1 MKKLLVLLAAFLCFD
16 LTSVADDFE
25 KLFVRNGEP
34 FVLDESK
41 ELFEF
46 SGLSLIYVDKNLD
59 IYIGDVTAKNMKRYD
74 KNGKLVMVYGRPG
87 QGPGELEFPYTA
99 IVKNEQV
106 IINDGY
112 AMHFS
117 AFNKATGKFIR
128 TIQKSNL
135 VMLLM
140 TSPEGTIYCTTINQP
155 GKNSISRLNNEF
167 QVEGTFFKPDLF
179 TKFISFVNLVF
190 IDFDNSGNIY
200 VGTRYSYKIAVYNKK
215 LELVKIF
222 GEPGKNWNQ
231 ITKEIKYNQANPGE
245 YEKETAKYT
254 YLAEIYV
261 LNNKYLLAIKTVA
274 NKKKDLT
281 LDLYD
286 LNGKKLAEDIPT
298 KQLIV
303 GRDHLNNIYVYAAK
317 DTADDTVRTL
327 CRYRLRDDLKLQ
339 DK

>member
-1 MKKLLVLLAAFLCFD
+1 MKRFMFYLAA
-16 LTSVADDFE
+16 LTLLSFALNADDFAR
-25 KLFVRNGEP
+25 LFVQNGEP

-59 IYIGDVTAKNMKRYD
+59 IYIGDVTAKDMKRYD

-117 AFNKATGKFIR
+117 VFDKKTGKFIR
-128 TIQKSNL
+128 TIQKTNL
-135 VMLLM
+135 VMMLI
-140 TSPEGTIYCTTINQP
+140 TSPEGAIYCTTVNQP

-167 QVEGTFFKPDLF
+167 QVDGTFFEPDLF

-190 IDFDNSGNIY
+190 MDFDNSGNIY
-200 VGTRYSYKIAVYNKK
+200 VATRYSYKIAVYNKK

-222 GEPGKNWNQ
+222 GEPGRNWNQ
-231 ITKEIKYNQANPGE
+231 IKKEIQYNQSNPGE
-245 YEKETAKYT
+245 YEKETYKYT
-254 YLAEIYV
+254 YLAEIFV
-261 LNNKYLLAIKTVA
+261 LNNKYLLVIKTVP
-274 NKKKDLT
+274 NKKTDFA

-286 LNGKKLAEDIPT
+286 LNGKKLAEDIPSNRM
-298 KQLIV
+298 IV
-303 GRDHLNNIYVYAAK
+303 GRDYADNIYVYSTK
-317 DTADDTVRTL
+317 ETGDDVQRLL
-327 CRYRLRDDLKLQ
+327 CRYRLRDDIR
-339 DK
+339 

>member
-1 MKKLLVLLAAFLCFD
+1 MKRFMFYLAALILLSFALN
-16 LTSVADDFE
+16 ADDFAR
-25 KLFVRNGEP
+25 LFVQNGEP

-74 KNGKLVMVYGRPG
+74 KNGELVMVYGRPG

-117 AFNKATGKFIR
+117 VFDKKTGKFIR
-128 TIQKSNL
+128 TIQKTNL
-135 VMLLM
+135 VMMLM
-140 TSPEGTIYCTTINQP
+140 TSPEGTMYCTTVNQP
-155 GKNSISRLNNEF
+155 GKNSINRLNNEF
-167 QVEGTFFKPDLF
+167 QVDGTFFEPDLF

-190 IDFDNSGNIY
+190 MDFDNSGNIY

-231 ITKEIKYNQANPGE
+231 IKKEIQYDQSNPGE
-245 YEKETAKYT
+245 YEKETYKYT
-254 YLAEIYV
+254 YLAEIFV
-261 LNNKYLLAIKTVA
+261 LNNKHLLVIKTVP
-274 NKKKDLT
+274 NKKTDFA

-286 LNGKKLAEDIPT
+286 LNGKKLAEDIPSNRM
-298 KQLIV
+298 IV
-303 GRDHLNNIYVYAAK
+303 GKDYADNIYVYSTK
-317 DTADDTVRTL
+317 ETGDDVQRLL
-327 CRYRLRDDLKLQ
+327 CRYRLRDDIR
-339 DK
+339 

>member
-1 MKKLLVLLAAFLCFD
+1 MKRFMFYLAA
-16 LTSVADDFE
+16 LTLLSFALNADDFAR
-25 KLFVRNGEP
+25 LFVQNGEP

-117 AFNKATGKFIR
+117 VFDKKTGKFIR
-128 TIQKSNL
+128 TIQKTNL
-135 VMLLM
+135 VMMLI
-140 TSPEGTIYCTTINQP
+140 TSPEGAIYCTTVNQP

-167 QVEGTFFKPDLF
+167 QVDGTFFEPDLF
-179 TKFISFVNLVF
+179 IKLISFVNLVF
-190 IDFDNSGNIY
+190 MDFDNSGNIY
-200 VGTRYSYKIAVYNKK
+200 VATRYSYKIAVYNKK

-222 GEPGKNWNQ
+222 GEPGRNWNQ
-231 ITKEIKYNQANPGE
+231 IKKEIQYNQSNPGE
-245 YEKETAKYT
+245 YEKETYKYT
-254 YLAEIYV
+254 YLAEIFV
-261 LNNKYLLAIKTVA
+261 LNNKYLLVIKTVP
-274 NKKKDLT
+274 NKKTDFA

-286 LNGKKLAEDIPT
+286 LNGKKLAEDIPSNRM
-298 KQLIV
+298 IV
-303 GRDHLNNIYVYAAK
+303 GRDYADNIYVYSTK
-317 DTADDTVRTL
+317 ETGDDVQRLL
-327 CRYRLRDDLKLQ
+327 CRYRLRDDIR
-339 DK
+339 